1 METRERRWVVRKG
14 IVNSVGPRDSG
25 RMLFKENNSLILCG
39 RTGSG
44 KTTFIYRLLKNANDM
59 FTNEFNR
66 KIHIL
71 YCYTS
76 NQHLFDK
83 MKEEIPNIR
92 FHYGLPTKE
101 DIEKYGPPKTRHL
114 IIVMDDL
121 MREVIESN
129 EMSDYFTIKAHHE
142 GATVIFVSHN
152 LFQQGRYSKTI
163 TGNTGYFV
171 LFENPRTAD
180 QMITLSKQVYP
191 GMQGIIARAYKMA
204 MERQPYSYIVL
215 DMTTNVPDYLRMRGN
230 VFPGEMMTLYTTDDG
245 Q

>member
-1 METRERRWVVRKG
+1 METRWFVRKG
-14 IVNSVGPRDSG
+14 VVNSVGPRETG
-25 RMLFKENNSLILCG
+25 RLLLKENNSFILCG

-44 KTTFIYRLLKNANDM
+44 KTTFIFRLLKNAGEM

-76 NQHLFDK
+76 NQPLFDK
-83 MKEEIPNIR
+83 MKDEIPNIR

-101 DIEKYGPPKTRHL
+101 DIERYGPPQTRHL

-121 MREVIESN
+121 MRQVIESYA
-129 EMSDYFTIKAHHE
+129 MSDYFTIKAHHE

-191 GMQGIIARAYKMA
+191 GMEGIIARAYKLA
-204 MERQPYSYIVL
+204 MERQPYSYILL

-230 VFPGEMMTLYTTDDG
+230 IFPGEVMTLYAAEKVE
-245 Q
+245 